1 MTDNNRDRDGF
12 FKGAVLG
19 ALAGAAAVI
28 FLNEEKR
35 EEVRKK
41 INQAVSTGEGEVA
54 RLRQEIIKLK
64 ADLKEKT
71 AQELK
76 KATKKLSS

>member
-1 MTDNNRDRDGF
+1 MTDNNRNRDGF
-12 FKGAVLG
+12 LRGAILG
-19 ALAGAAAVI
+19 ALAGAATVI

-35 EEVRKK
+35 EKVRKK
-41 INQAVSTGEGEVA
+41 INQAINTGENEVA